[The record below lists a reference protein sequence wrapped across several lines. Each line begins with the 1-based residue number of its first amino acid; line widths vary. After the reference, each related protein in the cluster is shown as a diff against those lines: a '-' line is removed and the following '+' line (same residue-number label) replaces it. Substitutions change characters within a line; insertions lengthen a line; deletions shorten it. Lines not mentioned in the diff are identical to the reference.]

1 MRIGD
6 WSSDVC
12 SSDLRRPRKRRRASC
27 RKVCLKLMSQESLS
41 TKRQLK
47 PSWLAE
53 CVVCNHLEQTT
64 IRLIIVGRFW
74 PEAAPVTWKTGG
86 IQRML
91 YLASGC
97 IQEAKG
103 DRKGVV

>member
-1 MRIGD
+1 
-6 WSSDVC
+6 
-12 SSDLRRPRKRRRASC
+12 
-27 RKVCLKLMSQESLS
+27 MSQESLS

-74 PEAAPVTWKTGG
+74 PVAARRGWLQSADSVEKVGSAAAGLSGVPAVEVAGNHFKLPFGVS
-86 IQRML
+86 L
-91 YLASGC
+91 SFLA
-97 IQEAKG
+97 Q
-103 DRKGVV
+103 V

>member
-1 MRIGD
+1 
-6 WSSDVC
+6 
-12 SSDLRRPRKRRRASC
+12 
-27 RKVCLKLMSQESLS
+27 MSQESLS

-74 PEAAPVTWKTGG
+74 PIAAND
-86 IQRML
+86 
-91 YLASGC
+91 
-97 IQEAKG
+97 
-103 DRKGVV
+103 DRQLPGQNRTFNKVLL